1 MGFGEYGTGS
11 YIPVVWPSWVPVRI
25 HPGEK
30 SVSFFFFFFNYF
42 LYTEIIFCIQKVNL
56 EYKMPYGT
64 VVL

>member
-1 MGFGEYGTGS
+1 MGFGEYGTGTYLYS
-11 YIPVVWPSWVPVRI
+11 SGVAFMGTGTDPDPSR
-25 HPGEK
+25 GK
-30 SVSFFFFFFNYF
+30 KCFNFFFF